1 MQTVQNRLVPPPTP
15 FLFISPYRVIPRQ
28 HEQILELLRT
38 IVLQLLFDSRHLEN
52 YIQERINRFSVEV
65 NIVDCITRALNS
77 SASEHIIN
85 TQLNTLY
92 SQPEACYLG
101 ALGISKERLKPMIK
115 PAVLSLCAESA
126 PLVLGKVAEQDS
138 NGSSP
143 VSQ

>member
-1 MQTVQNRLVPPPTP
+1 M
-15 FLFISPYRVIPRQ
+15 
-28 HEQILELLRT
+28 LRT

-77 SASEHIIN
+77 AASEHVIN
-85 TQLNTLY
+85 AHLSRLY
-92 SQPEACYLG
+92 SQPEAYYLRV
-101 ALGISKERLKPMIK
+101 LGITRGKLKPMIK

-126 PLVLGKVAEQDS
+126 PLVLGRVAEQDS
-138 NGSSP
+138 EDSSP